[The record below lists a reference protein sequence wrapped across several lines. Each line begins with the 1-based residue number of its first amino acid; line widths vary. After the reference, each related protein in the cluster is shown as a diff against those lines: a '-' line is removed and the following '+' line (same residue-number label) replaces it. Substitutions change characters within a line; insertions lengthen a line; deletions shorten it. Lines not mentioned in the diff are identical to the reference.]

1 MGKKF
6 KSKHPSKDTID
17 TFKEIEKYITE
28 EQNAKKDKFSFKQ
41 KKVKMPFKMYMGI
54 KKSVIKKHEKEMEFN
69 RKNDIIAQTN
79 KKQKMMTQIIL
90 DKLDKK
96 KQEKDNKKLMISR
109 NKAKSRFKEGVL
121 NVGKNFKRD
130 KISNDPKAKLFKKN

>member
-130 KISNDPKAKLFKKN
+130 KISNDQKKKLFKKK

>member
-96 KQEKDNKKLMISR
+96 KQEKDNKKLIISR

-130 KISNDPKAKLFKKN
+130 KISNDPKTKLFKKK

>member
-17 TFKEIEKYITE
+17 AFKEIEKYITE

-130 KISNDPKAKLFKKN
+130 KISNEPKAKLFKKN

>member
-17 TFKEIEKYITE
+17 TFKKIEKYITE

-96 KQEKDNKKLMISR
+96 KQEKDNKKLIISR

-130 KISNDPKAKLFKKN
+130 KISNDPKTKLFKKK

>member
-54 KKSVIKKHEKEMEFN
+54 KKSVMKKHEKEMEFN

-130 KISNDPKAKLFKKN
+130 KISNDPKAKLFKKK

>member
-1 MGKKF
+1 MGKKL

-17 TFKEIEKYITE
+17 AFKEIEKYITE

-130 KISNDPKAKLFKKN
+130 KISNEPKAKLFKKN